1 MLLSL
6 ATKPIFQESRMSLQ
20 KSKWIIISAAV
31 ACIGCCA
38 IPLYVIIAGA
48 SGAGVL
54 AGWMSKQHLEVLVC
68 LAPLVLIAGYFFYQR
83 RQTKKACCSAPASTC
98 SNTQCDAK

>member
-1 MLLSL
+1 
-6 ATKPIFQESRMSLQ
+6 MSSQ
-20 KSKWIIISAAV
+20 KSKWIIVSAA

-54 AGWMSKQHLEVLVC
+54 AALMSKQNLEVLIC
-68 LAPLVLIAGYFFYQR
+68 LAPLVLLAGYFIYKR
-83 RQTKKACCSAPASTC
+83 HQTKKACCPSPTSAC
-98 SNTQCDAK
+98 SDVQCDTK

>member
-1 MLLSL
+1 
-6 ATKPIFQESRMSLQ
+6 MSSQ
-20 KSKWIIISAAV
+20 KSKWIIVSAA

-54 AGWMSKQHLEVLVC
+54 AALMSKQNLEVLIC
-68 LAPLVLIAGYFFYQR
+68 LAPLVLLAGYFIYKR
-83 RQTKKACCSAPASTC
+83 HQTKKAWCPSPTSACSDV
-98 SNTQCDAK
+98 QCDTK

>member
-1 MLLSL
+1 
-6 ATKPIFQESRMSLQ
+6 MSSQ
-20 KSKWIIISAAV
+20 KSKWIIVSAAA

-54 AGWMSKQHLEVLVC
+54 AALLSQQNLEVLIC
-68 LAPLVLIAGYFFYQR
+68 LAPLVLLAGYFIYKR
-83 RQTKKACCSAPASTC
+83 HQTKKTCCSAPTSKC
-98 SNTQCDAK
+98 SNTQCDAQ